1 MEYETIGVVVV
12 VVGLV
17 SYQIK
22 LVSNRLKEEID
33 NAKETHKGFYDRLN
47 KIENKLSEI
56 SKHLGVY

>member
-1 MEYETIGVVVV
+1 MEYETIGVIVV

-22 LVSNRLKEEID
+22 LVSNRLAEEIE
-33 NAKETHKGFYDRLN
+33 NAKETHKGFYLRLN
-47 KIENKLSEI
+47 KIEKTLEAI